1 MDDYNM
7 SMVAGDTLAFAVEI
21 EGQDADTVTAATFC
35 AAGDLEAG
43 VLAFEKTL
51 GDGITYAGQMDD
63 CAIYN
68 VSTDP
73 EDTENLEPGIYYYQL
88 KLEYA
93 PDVFTVA
100 KGILKIERSIGN
112 V

>member
-21 EGQDADTVTAATFC
+21 EGQEGDTVTGATFC
-35 AAGDLEAG
+35 ALADLEEG
-43 VLAFEKTL
+43 DLAFEKTL
-51 GDGITYAGQMDD
+51 NDGIEYAGQMDD
-63 CAIYN
+63 CAVYN
-68 VSTDP
+68 ISTAP
-73 EDTENLEPGIYYYQL
+73 EDTENLEGIFYYQL
-88 KLEYA
+88 KFEYE
-93 PDVFTVA
+93 PDVFTIL

>member
-21 EGQDADTVTAATFC
+21 EGQTGNTVTGATFC
-35 AAGDLEAG
+35 AVGDLKEG
-43 VLAFEKTL
+43 ELAFEKTL
-51 GDGITYAGQMDD
+51 GNGITYAGQMDD
-63 CAIYN
+63 CAVYN

-73 EDTENLEPGIYYYQL
+73 EDTEGLEGIYYYQL

-93 PDVFTVA
+93 PDVFTIL
-100 KGILKIERSIGN
+100 KGILKIERSVGN

>member
-1 MDDYNM
+1 MEDYNM

-21 EGQDADTVTAATFC
+21 EGQDSNTVTAATFC
-35 AAGDLEAG
+35 AVGDLEEDE
-43 VLAFEKTL
+43 LAFCKTL

-63 CAIYN
+63 CAVYN
-68 VSTDP
+68 VQTDP
-73 EDTENLEPGIYYYQL
+73 EDTADLAPGQYYYQL

-100 KGILKIERSIGN
+100 KGILKIERSVGN

>member
-7 SMVAGDTLAFAVEI
+7 SMVAGDTLAFGVEI
-21 EGQDADTVTAATFC
+21 EGQTGNTVTGATFC
-35 AAGDLEAG
+35 ACGDLEDG
-43 VLAFEKTL
+43 ELAFEKTL
-51 GDGITYAGQMDD
+51 GDGITYAGQEGN

-68 VSTDP
+68 VQTDP
-73 EDTENLEPGIYYYQL
+73 DDTAGLAGIYYYQL

-93 PDVFTVA
+93 PDVFTVL
-100 KGILKIERSIGN
+100 KGILKIEGSIGD